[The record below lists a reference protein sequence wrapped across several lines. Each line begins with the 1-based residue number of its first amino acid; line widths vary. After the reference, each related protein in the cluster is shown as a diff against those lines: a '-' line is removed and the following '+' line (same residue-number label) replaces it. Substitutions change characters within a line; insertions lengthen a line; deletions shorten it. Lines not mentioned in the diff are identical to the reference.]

1 MLCARHTAD
10 PGVTR
15 TAAVYLSLLGTEPR
29 DRVLTYDRPAAWHS
43 PGRTAL
49 WRPGSKAG
57 CGQGKPAGRP
67 PRGLP
72 WGQNPG
78 DLPACMSGS
87 QLLGSRN
94 SISSVGVEATGL
106 QAADSS

>member
-1 MLCARHTAD
+1 MTESSPMIALQ
-10 PGVTR
+10 
-15 TAAVYLSLLGTEPR
+15 LGTALE
-29 DRVLTYDRPAAWHS
+29 
-43 PGRTAL
+43 GRRCGGLEA
-49 WRPGSKAG
+49 KAG

-78 DLPACMSGS
+78 DLPACRSGS